1 MAALL
6 NIGADIGKF
15 KGVVSMQ
22 NVLDVLGYS
31 KIVYQSIAKA
41 VGPDEATFVVSLA
54 KAPSDEKIMLASVLL
69 GQDCIAIRY
78 PDGSGKLIGPAAA
91 EWGDFNPEFFVLE
104 DGSRAA

>member
-31 KIVYQSIAKA
+31 KIVYQSIVKA
-41 VGPDEATFVVSLA
+41 VGPDERLS
-54 KAPSDEKIMLASVLL
+54 S
-69 GQDCIAIRY
+69 CR
-78 PDGSGKLIGPAAA
+78 
-91 EWGDFNPEFFVLE
+91 
-104 DGSRAA
+104 